1 MFCKIKSFLA
11 VMGLRPSDI
20 GISIKSTPI
29 GIEDEKAVEQ
39 RKRIGKA
46 FEMQYPDLQARAL
59 VAHGADCD
67 DPLFCSKQPC
77 FKWEPDKI
85 VADSL
90 KIVTGRPPVI
100 KVETRGR
107 KRKIDLDSE
116 EKQV

>member
-11 VMGLRPSDI
+11 CMGLKPTDI
-20 GISIKSTPI
+20 QITLKSEPI

-39 RKRIGKA
+39 RKRIAKA
-46 FEMQYPDLQARAL
+46 FEQQHSALQARAL
-59 VAHGADCD
+59 VAHASDCD

-90 KIVTGRPPVI
+90 KTVIGRPPVI
-100 KVETRGR
+100 NPNLDV
-107 KRKIDLDSE
+107 DSE
-116 EKQV
+116 

>member
-11 VMGLRPSDI
+11 VMGLKPSDI
-20 GISIKSTPI
+20 SISLKSVPI
-29 GIEDEKAVEQ
+29 GIEDEKSVEQ
-39 RKRIGKA
+39 RKRIAKA
-46 FEMQYPDLQARAL
+46 FEVQHNDLQARAL

-67 DPLFCSKQPC
+67 DSLYCSKQPC

-90 KIVTGRPPVI
+90 KVVTGRPPVI

-107 KRKIDLDSE
+107 KPKKDVDSE
-116 EKQV
+116 